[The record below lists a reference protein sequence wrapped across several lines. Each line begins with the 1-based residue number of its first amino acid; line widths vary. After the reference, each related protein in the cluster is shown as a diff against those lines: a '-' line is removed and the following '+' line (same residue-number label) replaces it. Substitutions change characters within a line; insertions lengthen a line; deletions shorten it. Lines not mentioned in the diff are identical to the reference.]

1 MERVKVGVIGL
12 GEVAQVIHLPILAA
26 LSDRFEIAA
35 VCDISPTLVQ
45 AIGDRYGVANRYD
58 DPIALTQ
65 QADLDA
71 VFVLSSDE
79 YHADAV
85 IAAAY
90 NGKHV
95 LVEKPM
101 CLNLNEAQAI
111 IQARDDGDVRVM
123 VGYMRRFAP
132 AFLQAKAE
140 LANLGP
146 IQYARVRDIIGR
158 NRLIVDQSSVVLRPD
173 DIPPEMLADR
183 AERAAT
189 LVEQAI
195 GEAPPDIVGA
205 YRLLLG
211 LNSHDISAMRDLLG
225 LPQGIVSAR
234 QWNGGKFLVVVF
246 QYDGYCAV
254 LESGVDEQ
262 LRFDAHLEVYGQSKS
277 LRIQYD
283 SPYIRHLPTTL
294 VIHETVGDAYEQRVS
309 RPTFKDPYTHEIE
322 TFHAVVT
329 QGVEPRTLP
338 EDFVEDLRIM
348 RQIVEAMSYGL

>member
-1 MERVKVGVIGL
+1 MERIKVGVIGL

-45 AIGDRYGVANRYD
+45 VIGDRYGVPHRYD

-71 VFVLSSDE
+71 VFVLNSDE
-79 YHADAV
+79 YHADCV

-90 NGKHV
+90 NHKHV

-111 IQARDDGDVRVM
+111 IQARDAGDVRVM

-132 AFLQAKAE
+132 AFTQAKQA
-140 LANLGP
+140 LPSLGP
-146 IQYARVRDIIGR
+146 IQYARIRDIIGR
-158 NRLIVDQSSVVLRPD
+158 NRLIVDQSSIVLRPD
-173 DIPPEMLADR
+173 DFPEEMAIDR
-183 AERAAT
+183 AERAVR
-189 LVEQAI
+189 LVKQAI

-205 YRLLLG
+205 YRFLLG

-225 LPQGIVSAR
+225 LPQGVVSAR
-234 QWNGGKFLVVVF
+234 QWNGGRLLVVVF

-262 LRFDAHLEVYGQSKS
+262 IRFDAHLEVYSQTKS
-277 LRIQYD
+277 LRVQYD

-294 VIHETVGDAYEQRVS
+294 IIHETSGDAYEQRIV

-322 TFHAVVT
+322 HFYEVVT
-329 QGVEPRTLP
+329 QNVAPRTPP
-338 EDFVEDLRIM
+338 EDFVADLEIM
-348 RQIVEAMSYGL
+348 RQIVDAMRA